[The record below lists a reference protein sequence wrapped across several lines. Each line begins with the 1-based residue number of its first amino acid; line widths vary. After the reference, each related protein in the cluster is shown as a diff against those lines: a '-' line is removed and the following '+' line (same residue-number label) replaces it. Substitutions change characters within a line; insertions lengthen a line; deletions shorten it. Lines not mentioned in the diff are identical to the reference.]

1 MKMMMTVKERIVIA
15 ELFPKESNILTQTII
30 KEVAKKVEITKDEQE
45 AIGMKSTPAGY
56 QWAADKAKDS
66 DKEVEFSKIELSIL
80 KEQVNSFDAQ
90 KRVTQE
96 LLSLC
101 IKIKEASIE

>member
-1 MKMMMTVKERIVIA
+1 MKLSIKERILVS

-56 QWAADKAKDS
+56 QWSADKAKDS
-66 DKEVEFSKIELSIL
+66 DKDVEFSKIELSIL
-80 KEQVNSFDAQ
+80 KEQVNALDAQ
-90 KRVTQE
+90 KKVTQE